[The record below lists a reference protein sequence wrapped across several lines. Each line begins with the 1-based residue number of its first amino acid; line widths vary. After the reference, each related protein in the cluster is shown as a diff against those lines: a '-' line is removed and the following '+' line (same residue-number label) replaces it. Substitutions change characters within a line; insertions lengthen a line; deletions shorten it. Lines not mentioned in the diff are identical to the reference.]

1 MMGLITMKFLIV
13 NEEILLPITHTAR
26 MNPNITLQKEITL
39 KKKMYHADCLTIF
52 IFYIKALG
60 FLKVSSVKKK
70 KNHLGQSIVKSFLS
84 STIKT
89 LMESTE

>member
-39 KKKMYHADCLTIF
+39 KKKKSLYHADCLTIF

-70 KNHLGQSIVKSFLS
+70 PSRTKHC
-84 STIKT
+84 
-89 LMESTE
+89 